1 TLSCH
6 AHRAWRMSADHRT
19 GIRTRA
25 PRPP

>member
-1 TLSCH
+1 
-6 AHRAWRMSADHRT
+6 HRAWRMSADHRT